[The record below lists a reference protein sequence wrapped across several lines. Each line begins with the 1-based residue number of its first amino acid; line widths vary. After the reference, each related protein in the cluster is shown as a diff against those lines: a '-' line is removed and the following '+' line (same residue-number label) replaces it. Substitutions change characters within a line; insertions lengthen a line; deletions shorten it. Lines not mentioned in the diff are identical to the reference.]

1 MRTPR
6 PYVSIA
12 LFGGLALVLFAMLAW
27 LTVRNAARDQALLRQ
42 NVLTQGYWIVR
53 SLEIGHSMM
62 RRDQTTALRD
72 LMRDIATRPDV
83 HFLAVLDTRKRVM
96 LASDTTL
103 EGTPWPVTFVDP
115 PEAGRLL
122 TGASGTMQVVF
133 PAFFAATFHRLQSH
147 HPPANDPLDQ
157 ARWIVLGLD
166 ASEAQAHYR
175 DTVMQSVL
183 VSLGIVLLGLVAFWF
198 LGMIQRY
205 QLASASIEH
214 LEQIRHHLARFV
226 PGAVQKLIEANPAHP
241 RLAKVEQD
249 ATVLLLDID
258 HYTALADRLAPEALN
273 RLIET
278 YFAACLD
285 IILAHGGEINET
297 AGDSLMAI
305 FTGKTPRAHAWN
317 AVQAAGEMR
326 ERVDALNRAKQL
338 SEPDIQV
345 NIGIN
350 TGQVWLGATM
360 ITGAVGERLT
370 YTASGMVTNIAS
382 RLCELGRHGAIHLG
396 PTTARLVR
404 DQIALHGPCPVHL
417 KHVPGTVPVY
427 TLA

>member
-1 MRTPR
+1 MRKPR

-12 LFGGLALVLFAMLAW
+12 LFGGLALVLFAMLAL
-27 LTVRNAARDQALLRQ
+27 LTVRNAARDKALLRQ
-42 NVLTQGYWIVR
+42 NVMTQGYWIAR

-62 RRDQTTALRD
+62 MYDHTKALRD

-83 HFLAVLDTRKRVM
+83 RFLAVLDRRKRVM
-96 LASDTTL
+96 IASDAAL
-103 EGTPWPVTFVDP
+103 EGTLWPAEFADP
-115 PEAGRLL
+115 PEAGRIL
-122 TGASGTMQVVF
+122 TNVSGTLHVVF
-133 PAFFAATFHRLQSH
+133 PAFFAATFQRMQHH
-147 HPPANDPLDQ
+147 HPAANDTLVQ

-166 ASEAQAHYR
+166 ASDAQAHYR
-175 DTVMQSVL
+175 DLVVQSVL
-183 VSLGIVLLGLVAFWF
+183 VSLGIVLLGLTAFWF

-205 QLASASIEH
+205 QLASASLEH

-226 PGAVQKLIEANPAHP
+226 PGAVQKLIEANPEHP

-249 ATVLLLDID
+249 ATVLFLDID
-258 HYTALADRLAPEALN
+258 HYTAISESLAPEALN

-278 YFAACLD
+278 YFAAFLD

-305 FTGKTPRAHAWN
+305 VTGKTPRVHAWN
-317 AVQAAGEMR
+317 AVQAAMAIR
-326 ERVDALNRAKQL
+326 ERVDALNRAKQP

-382 RLCELGRHGAIHLG
+382 RLCELGSKGEIHLS
-396 PTTARLVR
+396 PTTARLVM
-404 DQIALHGPCPVHL
+404 DQIKLHGPWMVHL
-417 KHVPGTVPVY
+417 KHVPGAVPVY
-427 TLA
+427 KLA